1 MRKKENS
8 PSISTSKNSK
18 LFVTNTLESQD
29 STVIQMDWKIETKA
43 EIKEEIKIF
52 SSSVIQNESSLPNFN
67 DETPTQAIS
76 RYNCYN
82 PIKSKGISNHCFY
95 QNDNIIRSSNYKD
108 SYDQSHGSMTP
119 IEVFDA
125 LESVARLN
133 HWKEKQENSED
144 RCIYFSAVHHLPYG
158 C

>member
-1 MRKKENS
+1 
-8 PSISTSKNSK
+8 
-18 LFVTNTLESQD
+18 
-29 STVIQMDWKIETKA
+29 MDWKIETKA

-52 SSSVIQNESSLPNFN
+52 SSSVIQNESSLPNSYSSANFN
-67 DETPTQAIS
+67 DETPTQAIN

-95 QNDNIIRSSNYKD
+95 QNDKIIRSSNYKD

-133 HWKEKQENSED
+133 HWKEKQEHSED
-144 RCIYFSAVHHLPYG
+144 RCIYFSAVHHLQYG